1 MKSFAETN
9 LKKTFSWV
17 IPASAAR
24 CMTGIQT
31 WLMIQFQAKL
41 STIYWGMVTPFWVC
55 NFEFKMWYKVC
66 YDWLEYIEVM
76 HSGVLIDP
84 IDMLYL
90 MLCLYESFYHTDCL
104 WRLRSMRYRG
114 RSTWHWWTLHYTMT
128 TAGRHINI
136 KMVGMIV
143 TFMII
148 PICLNEVKQYTKNIT
163 YCWPVSCICTGCF
176 FVYQRI

>member
-1 MKSFAETN
+1 M
-9 LKKTFSWV
+9 
-17 IPASAAR
+17 PAIGAR
-24 CMTGIQT
+24 CMAGIQT
-31 WLMIQFQAKL
+31 WLLIQFQVEL
-41 STIYWGMVTPFWVC
+41 STIYWGMFTPFWIR

-76 HSGVLIDP
+76 HSGGI

-128 TAGRHINI
+128 TAGWHINI
-136 KMVGMIV
+136 KMVGSDGHIYDCTHMPLWGKTAHKKLWISLTQYHV
-143 TFMII
+143 YVQVVFLFT
-148 PICLNEVKQYTKNIT
+148 NEFSV
-163 YCWPVSCICTGCF
+163 V
-176 FVYQRI
+176 